1 MDSPLRYFHIICT
14 DGTKV
19 RYEGRFQCRSR
30 TEAYK
35 LLRTKVER
43 KNLRGLKYSITEI
56 PIEILREIVDAIINE
71 KALPQGDIIKRPVY
85 ITPKDT
91 KQKYASVSDWRRD
104 PKKPTMG
111 NVKRRLGDL

>member
-1 MDSPLRYFHIICT
+1 M
-14 DGTKV
+14 
-19 RYEGRFQCRSR
+19 
-30 TEAYK
+30 
-35 LLRTKVER
+35 
-43 KNLRGLKYSITEI
+43 RGLKYSITEI

-85 ITPKDT
+85 ATPKDT

-104 PKKPTMG
+104 PHKPTMG